1 MKIKLEF
8 DLTPEEF
15 RSSLGLPDISGLQEK
30 ALAALQ
36 SRMAT
41 DLKDVNVPE
50 IVEHWFSQGLATS
63 RQMQKLF
70 TSVLSG
76 AVESATAGKEQ
87 EPGSDDGDGDR

>member
-1 MKIKLEF
+1 MKIKVEF

-15 RSSLGLPDISGLQEK
+15 RSSLGLPDIAGLQEK

-50 IVEHWFSQGLATS
+50 IVEHWFSQGLTTS
-63 RQMQKLF
+63 RQVQKLF

-76 AVESATAGKEQ
+76 AVEAATERG
-87 EPGSDDGDGDR
+87 EPDAESDADR